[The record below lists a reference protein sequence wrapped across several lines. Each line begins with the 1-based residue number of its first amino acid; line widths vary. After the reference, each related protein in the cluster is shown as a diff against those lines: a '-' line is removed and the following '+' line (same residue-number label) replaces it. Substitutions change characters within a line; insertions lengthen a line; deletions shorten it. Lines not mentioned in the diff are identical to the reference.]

1 VHIIEVFDLL
11 IMVNL
16 LQVTTAYIDTTLPTD
31 QRQVSLKETYHFD
44 CACSLCKLS
53 SRDSIDLDPRES
65 TWCPRSCGG
74 TCSLPRQGSPSPKC
88 IKCGAGVPPNAMD
101 AILDAIRLGSE
112 GLEKAQT
119 IQGKGQNISL
129 HRIYN
134 PFTDPLTV
142 VQIQHTPSASRPN
155 SSLSSV
161 PQASHPARTPY
172 WALHDSAKHS
182 LSTLYPILL

>member
-1 VHIIEVFDLL
+1 VHIIEASDLL
-11 IMVNL
+11 ITVNL
-16 LQVTTAYIDTTLPTD
+16 VQVTTAYIDTTLPTD
-31 QRQVSLKETYHFD
+31 QRQVSLRETYHFD
-44 CACSLCKLS
+44 CACGICKPS
-53 SRDSIDLDPRES
+53 SENSIIIDPRES
-65 TWCPRSCGG
+65 MWCPRSCGG
-74 TCSLPRQGSPSPKC
+74 TCSLPRQGSPAPRC
-88 IKCGAGVPPNAMD
+88 VKCGATVPSNATD
-101 AILDAIRLGSE
+101 AILNAIRLGSE
-112 GLEKAQT
+112 GLDKAQA

-129 HRIYN
+129 HCIYN

-142 VQIQHTPSASRPN
+142 IQIQHTPSASPPN